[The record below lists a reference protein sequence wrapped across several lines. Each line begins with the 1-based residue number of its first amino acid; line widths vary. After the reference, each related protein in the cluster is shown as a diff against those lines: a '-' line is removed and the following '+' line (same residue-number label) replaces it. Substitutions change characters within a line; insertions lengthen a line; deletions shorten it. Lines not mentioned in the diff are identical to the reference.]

1 MQLQNQACTCICIHT
16 HSRVHL
22 IYIPHTQKHMYANIL
37 AHWYTLNAVYSLD
50 GTQNILHWNSRMLF
64 NTRQLTFT
72 PLQHILA
79 WWCSKDIPQKCI
91 SLAYFWHIAISY
103 HIHFQSTPHTHAMIL
118 KGHCIETLA
127 LFLTDFNQLPH
138 RHTGIH
144 ILISGWLLFLSIPF
158 F

>member
-1 MQLQNQACTCICIHT
+1 MQLQNQACTCLCIHT

-22 IYIPHTQKHMYANIL
+22 IYMPHTQKHMYANIL

-50 GTQNILHWNSRMLF
+50 GTQNILHWNSRILF

-72 PLQHILA
+72 PLQHMLA
-79 WWCSKDIPQKCI
+79 RWYSNDIPQKCI
-91 SLAYFWHIAISY
+91 SLAYFSHTSISY
-103 HIHFQSTPHTHAMIL
+103 HIHFQSSPHTHAMIL

-127 LFLTDFNQLPH
+127 LFLIHFNQLPH
-138 RHTGIH
+138 RHTDIH
-144 ILISGWLLFLSIPF
+144 ILISGRLLFLSIPF